1 MFSGHYLIENQ
12 WWETIGS
19 QWIRVYAGAQRGDG
33 ANDLPKPWQGM
44 VFVSVLG
51 LDGTMLPDG
60 GSYKTPKKVGSVKI
74 VDAQGQRLV
83 LKAEDGTL
91 FYFDVPTRQFVSG
104 LAPATVTPVK
114 PTVPPYP

>member
-1 MFSGHYLIENQ
+1 MFPGHYLIENQ

-19 QWIRVYAGAQRGDG
+19 HSIRVYAGAKRGDG
-33 ANDLPKPWQGM
+33 VNDLPKPWQGI
-44 VFVSVLG
+44 VFVVVVGPDSTRLPG
-51 LDGTMLPDG
+51 GGT
-60 GSYKTPKKVGSVKI
+60 YETPKKVGAVKI

-91 FYFDVPTRQFVSG
+91 FYFDVPTRQFVSS
-104 LAPATVTPVK
+104 LTAPVTPVV